1 MLSKAKS
8 VILYALRKEAAFA
21 RQLVM
26 KKLFSNFNKK
36 ASNKQPIIIV
46 SGLPRSG
53 TSMMMRMLAEGGVPV
68 ITDELRRAD
77 SDYPNGYFELETVR
91 KMSDG
96 QVDWLENA
104 RGKAVKIIS
113 ALLEYLPSN
122 YSYKIIFLERE
133 IQEIL
138 ASQHKMLANRNE
150 KPIADDAEIERQI
163 QQHLSVMKPWLVRQ
177 PNMEVLYV
185 NYNSLMTKPEP
196 FCEQVVEFLDLP
208 LNQARMLAVPDKQL
222 YRNRILLEE

>member
-1 MLSKAKS
+1 MN
-8 VILYALRKEAAFA
+8 
-21 RQLVM
+21 
-26 KKLFSNFNKK
+26 KLFSRPNKK
-36 ASNKQPIIIV
+36 DLRSQPIIVV

-77 SDYPNGYFELETVR
+77 SDNPNGYFEFETVR
-91 KMSDG
+91 QMLDG
-96 QVDWLENA
+96 NVAWLASA

-113 ALLEYLPSN
+113 ALLEHLPSN
-122 YSYKIIFLERE
+122 YSYKIIFLERD

-150 KPIADDAEIERQI
+150 AMTATDAEVEAQI
-163 QQHLSVMKPWLVRQ
+163 RKHLSVMKPWLIRQ

-185 NYNSLMTKPEP
+185 NYNKLMTSPAAY
-196 FCEQVVEFLDLP
+196 CEQIAEFLDLP
-208 LNQARMLAVPDKQL
+208 LNQARMRAVPDAHL
-222 YRNRILLEE
+222 YRNRIERD